1 MDLELIKLPE
11 YTPDYVVD
19 EVKYYLTKIENNKKD
34 IFTLDNALSLVNL
47 AQINNKIN
55 EEQAENI
62 KKVIKNI
69 YKWIYE

>member
-1 MDLELIKLPE
+1 MDTELKKLPE

-19 EVKYYLTKIENNKKD
+19 EVKYYLTKIENNKED

-55 EEQAENI
+55 EKQAENI
-62 KKVIKNI
+62 KKAIREIKNI
-69 YKWIYE
+69 

>member
-34 IFTLDNALSLVNL
+34 IFTLVNALSLVNL

>member
-69 YKWIYE
+69 YK

>member
-19 EVKYYLTKIENNKKD
+19 EVKYYLTKIENNKED

-69 YKWIYE
+69 YK